1 MDEPLK
7 IAFVAGEPSGD
18 RQGAALLAALR
29 EQVSPRPVEAWGIGG
44 HFLRQAG
51 ARLRHDSDPWAAI
64 GVADT
69 LAKIPQMLWVLEDM
83 KRALRRD
90 PPDALVLI
98 DAGAF
103 NVPLAGWVREKALC
117 PVFYYFP
124 PGSWRRQAR
133 VRQGKANLAAVT
145 DRIVTPFPW
154 SQDFLRQA
162 GGDAYF
168 VGHPLLDL
176 VKTTLTDADYYER
189 FGLDPHRPLVA
200 LLPGSRQG
208 EIRHILPT
216 LLGAAGEIT
225 RRIAGVQFVL
235 ALSSSGARPLAE
247 NLIRREQRAG
257 GQADRLQL
265 LMTQAG
271 GKLAQIA
278 HSTLTPPAPRLA
290 TNEGWTLPAKDALPQ
305 TPGRTTPAPGGPA
318 PLVICEG
325 LTWDVLARCD
335 LALTKSGT
343 ATLEAMILKKPM
355 VIVYRGSKLMA
366 LEWRLRRR
374 SLNIAHIGMPNIL
387 AEERLFAELIQ
398 DEATPEAI
406 ADLAVELLLQPGRIL
421 ALKER
426 LHDLVRD
433 NLGEP
438 GGVGRAASLL
448 LELITARNT
457 RQTPGPSPAVSDK

>member
-1 MDEPLK
+1 MGEKPLK

-18 RQGAALLAALR
+18 RQGAALLSALR
-29 EQVSPRPVEAWGIGG
+29 EQASPRTVEAWGIGG
-44 HFLRQAG
+44 HFLKEAG
-51 ARLRHDSDPWAAI
+51 GRLRHNSDPWAAI
-64 GVADT
+64 GIADT
-69 LAKIPQMLWVLEDM
+69 LAKIPHMLWVLEDM

-103 NVPLAGWVREKALC
+103 NVPLAAWIKANAIC

-124 PGSWRRQAR
+124 PGSWRRQAGGR
-133 VRQGKANLAAVT
+133 KGKSNLAAVT

-154 SQDFLRQA
+154 SQELLRQSGA
-162 GGDAYF
+162 EAYF

-176 VKTTLTDADYYER
+176 VKPALTDMEYYER

-235 ALSSSGARPLAE
+235 ALSSSGVRRLTE
-247 NLIRREQRAG
+247 DLIRREQRAG
-257 GQADRLQL
+257 GHAARLHL

-271 GKLAQIA
+271 DKLAQIA

-290 TNEGWTLPAKDALPQ
+290 TNEGWTLPAKDALPE
-305 TPGRTTPAPGGPA
+305 TVGRTAPAHSGPA

-355 VIVYRGSKLMA
+355 VIVYRGSRLMV

-374 SLNIAHIGMPNIL
+374 SLNIAHIGLPNIL
-387 AEERLFAELIQ
+387 ADERLFAELIQ

-406 ADLAVELLLQPGRIL
+406 ADLAVDLLLQPGRIL

-438 GGVGRAASLL
+438 GGVGRASALL
-448 LELITARNT
+448 LEMIAARNS
-457 RQTPGPSPAVSDK
+457 GVSLAVSDK

>member
-1 MDEPLK
+1 MGEKPLK

-29 EQVSPRPVEAWGIGG
+29 AQATPRTVEVWGIGG
-44 HFLRQAG
+44 HFLGEAG
-51 ARLRHDSDPWAAI
+51 VRLRHNSDPWAAI
-64 GVADT
+64 GIADT
-69 LAKIPQMLWVLEDM
+69 LAKIPHMLWVLEDM

-103 NVPLAGWVREKALC
+103 NVPLAGWVKANSIC

-124 PGSWRRQAR
+124 PGSWRRQAGPR
-133 VRQGKANLAAVT
+133 KGKSNLAQVT

-154 SQDFLRQA
+154 SQEILRQIGA
-162 GGDAYF
+162 DAHF

-176 VKTTLTDADYYER
+176 VKPALTDREYYER

-208 EIRHILPT
+208 EIRHILPI

-225 RRIAGVQFVL
+225 RRIPGVQFVL
-235 ALSSSGARPLAE
+235 ALSSSSVRRLTE
-247 NLIRREQRAG
+247 DLIRREQRAG
-257 GQADRLQL
+257 GHAARLQL
-265 LMTQAG
+265 LMAQAG

-278 HSTLTPPAPRLA
+278 HSTLTTPVPRLA
-290 TNEGWTLPAKDALPQ
+290 TNEGWTLPAKDALSE
-305 TPGRTTPAPGGPA
+305 TPGRTAPPHGGPA

-325 LTWDVLARCD
+325 LTWDVLSRCD

-355 VIVYRGSKLMA
+355 VIVYRGSRLMA

-374 SLNIAHIGMPNIL
+374 SLNIAHIGLPNIL
-387 AEERLFAELIQ
+387 ADERLFAELIQ

-406 ADLAVELLLQPGRIL
+406 AGLAVELLLQPGRIL

-438 GGVGRAASLL
+438 GGVGRAAALL
-448 LELITARNT
+448 LEMIAARNS
-457 RQTPGPSPAVSDK
+457 GPSHAVSDK

>member
-1 MDEPLK
+1 MGKESLPKPLRL
-7 IAFVAGEPSGD
+7 AFVAGEPSGD
-18 RQGAALLAALR
+18 RQGAALLNALR
-29 EQVSPRPVEAWGIGG
+29 EMTAPRLVDAWGIGG
-44 HFLRQAG
+44 HFLREAG
-51 ARLRHDSDPWAAI
+51 ASLMHDSDPWAAI
-64 GVADT
+64 GIADT
-69 LAKIPQMLWVLEDM
+69 LAKIPHMLWVLADM

-90 PPDALVLI
+90 PPDALVVI

-103 NVPLAGWVREKALC
+103 NVPLARWAKESAIC

-124 PGSWRRQAR
+124 PGSWRKSDG
-133 VRQGKANLAAVT
+133 VRLGKSNLATVT

-154 SQDFLRQA
+154 SEDLLKR
-162 GGDAYF
+162 GGADAHF

-176 VKTTLTDADYYER
+176 VKPALPEAEFHER

-208 EIRHILPT
+208 EIRHILPV

-225 RRIAGVQFVL
+225 RRIPGVQFVL
-235 ALSSSGARPLAE
+235 ALSSSGTRELVE
-247 NLIRREQRAG
+247 SLIRREQKAG
-257 GQADRLQL
+257 GHASRLHL

-278 HSTLTPPAPRLA
+278 HNTLTPPLPQLV
-290 TNEGWTLPAKDALPQ
+290 TNEGWRLPPTEANEAKEWPTHARDQGA
-305 TPGRTTPAPGGPA
+305 GPA

-325 LTWDVLARCD
+325 LTWDVLTRCD

-355 VIVYRGSKLMA
+355 VIVYRGSLLMA

-374 SLNIAHIGMPNIL
+374 SLRIDHIGMPNIL

-406 ADLAVELLLQPGRIL
+406 AELAVELLLQPGRIL

-426 LHDLVRD
+426 LHDLVRE

-438 GGVGRAASLL
+438 GGVRRAASLL
-448 LELITARNT
+448 LEMIA
-457 RQTPGPSPAVSDK
+457 AKAY